1 MITAVDTHVLLDD
14 LVGDPVHGPSSRERL
29 ALCRRE
35 GPLVACEVVVAE
47 LGARFGGPRDLQAF
61 LGDTGIQLERC
72 PLAGLVQAGRAW
84 RTYLQRR
91 TVGCVECGE
100 RLELTCP
107 RCGGAIRLRQHL
119 VADFLIGGH
128 ALATADRLLTRD
140 RGFYGTY
147 FPDLRLGP

>member
-1 MITAVDTHVLLDD
+1 MITAVDTNVLLDA

-29 ALCRRE
+29 VLSRRE
-35 GPLVACEVVVAE
+35 GSLVACEVVVAE
-47 LGARFGGPRDLQAF
+47 LAGRFDGPRDLDAF
-61 LGDTGIQLERC
+61 LGDTGIQLGRC

-91 TVGCVECGE
+91 AVGCVEWGE
-100 RLELTCP
+100 RLELNCP
-107 RCGGAIRLRQHL
+107 RCGGAIQLREHL

-140 RGFYGTY
+140 RGFYRTY
-147 FPDLRLGP
+147 FAELALGP